1 MEDNAICMFLMKK
14 YRINKIQFKVSHILF
29 CILYSTLS
37 YITYNAVNF
46 DKTAKWFYLKNEFD
60 YIGISAFYIAGLCLF
75 IAVFTLF
82 AHRWTIKPLAIILTI
97 LSGASAYFIAK
108 YNVAID
114 HNMVMNAIYTDTTEV
129 RGLLSIQMI
138 PYFLFLIV
146 LPIIAIFF
154 VQITFAGSIRYLLE
168 SISLCSLAIVMAL
181 VLLYAQFNP
190 IHRAANMSKKY
201 ILHQLIPLNHIQSI
215 VSIIQ
220 DYVNSF
226 LPEQDIKEIEVSAHT
241 SSQTNLVVVLAVGE
255 SARQKNFSLY
265 GYTRQNTNP
274 ILSKDKNLH
283 LLNGVAKYGSTLY
296 ALPEILSKQDVPL
309 ATITAKAGINTACYS
324 HFSLYDNCGTV
335 GETRVSNC
343 GHGGRCYDE
352 DVIPL
357 LNDNLK
363 SYTSGYR
370 FIVLHLGG
378 GSHGPNYQKRYPPE
392 FQRFHPMCLDADVVN
407 QCTIDEL
414 YNSYDNTILYTDYVL
429 GKIINELDES
439 GVPYVFI
446 YLSDHG
452 ESLMENDRVFHGMP
466 PGIPLPPEQRHVPL
480 IVKSSIPL
488 SILKRQEYKQ
498 PDVYDSVLDL
508 FSIESNITDKE
519 GSFLKK

>member
-1 MEDNAICMFLMKK
+1 MFSVKK
-14 YRINKIQFKVSHILF
+14 YRINNIKFKVSHISF

-37 YITYNAVNF
+37 YIAYNAVNI

-60 YIGISAFYIAGLCLF
+60 YIGISAFYIAGLSIF

-82 AHRWTIKPLAIILTI
+82 AHRWTIKPLAIILII
-97 LSGASAYFIAK
+97 LSGVSVYFIAK
-108 YNVAID
+108 YNIAID
-114 HNMVMNAIYTDTTEV
+114 HHMVKNAINTDTTEV

-146 LPIIAIFF
+146 LPITTIFF
-154 VQITFAGSIRYLLE
+154 VQITFAAPVKYLFRSITLFA
-168 SISLCSLAIVMAL
+168 LAIFIAIG
-181 VLLYAQFNP
+181 LLYAQFNP
-190 IHRAANMSKKY
+190 IHRAANMSNKY

-215 VSIIQ
+215 ISIIQ
-220 DYVNSF
+220 NYVKTH
-226 LPEQDIKEIEVSAHT
+226 LPEKDKKEIKVSAYT
-241 SSQTNLVVVLAVGE
+241 STQDNLVVVLAIGE

-274 ILSKDKNLH
+274 ILSKDKDLH
-283 LLNGVAKYGSTLY
+283 MLNGVAKFGSTLY
-296 ALPEILSKQDVPL
+296 ALPEILVKQGVPL
-309 ATITAKAGINTACYS
+309 PTITTKAGINTVCYV
-324 HFSLYDNCGTV
+324 HFSLYDNCGTA
-335 GETRVSNC
+335 GEIKVTNC

-357 LNDNLK
+357 LYDNLK

-429 GKIINELDES
+429 GGIINKLDKS
-439 GVPYVFI
+439 SVPYVFI

-466 PGIPLPPEQRHVPL
+466 PGIPLPPEQKYVPL

-488 SILKRQEYKQ
+488 SIIERQEYRQ
-498 PDVYDSVLDL
+498 PDVFDTILDL
-508 FSIESNITDKE
+508 LSIESNITDKD

>member
-1 MEDNAICMFLMKK
+1 MKK
-14 YRINKIQFKVSHILF
+14 YRINNIKFKVSHILF
-29 CILYSTLS
+29 CILYSVLL
-37 YITYNAVNF
+37 YIVYNAINF
-46 DKTAKWFYLKNEFD
+46 EKTAKWFYLKNEFD

-146 LPIIAIFF
+146 LPIIVIFI
-154 VQITFAGSIRYLLE
+154 VQITFVGSIRYLLG

-215 VSIIQ
+215 VSIIE

-226 LPEQDIKEIEVSAHT
+226 LPEQDIKEIEVSAHV

-265 GYTRQNTNP
+265 EHTSFSCN
-274 ILSKDKNLH
+274 SCH
-283 LLNGVAKYGSTLY
+283 CLL
-296 ALPEILSKQDVPL
+296 
-309 ATITAKAGINTACYS
+309 
-324 HFSLYDNCGTV
+324 
-335 GETRVSNC
+335 
-343 GHGGRCYDE
+343 
-352 DVIPL
+352 
-357 LNDNLK
+357 
-363 SYTSGYR
+363 
-370 FIVLHLGG
+370 
-378 GSHGPNYQKRYPPE
+378 
-392 FQRFHPMCLDADVVN
+392 
-407 QCTIDEL
+407 
-414 YNSYDNTILYTDYVL
+414 
-429 GKIINELDES
+429 
-439 GVPYVFI
+439 
-446 YLSDHG
+446 
-452 ESLMENDRVFHGMP
+452 
-466 PGIPLPPEQRHVPL
+466 
-480 IVKSSIPL
+480 
-488 SILKRQEYKQ
+488 
-498 PDVYDSVLDL
+498 
-508 FSIESNITDKE
+508 
-519 GSFLKK
+519 